1 MGKTIAIKNVDEEL
15 YRKFKAVAALRGI
28 TLGEAIN
35 EAIKLWLK
43 ASLSSSNYF
52 QIETEAERNREVYKK
67 LEGDLLRKH
76 LGKFA
81 VIAGGRLVGV
91 YKTKERALEAVKR
104 LNVKHAIVSRIE
116 RKKPTVVEFGM
127 SLFEGEE

>member
-104 LNVKHAIVSRIE
+104 LNVKHAIVSRIG

>member
-15 YRKFKAVAALRGI
+15 YRKFKAVATLRGI